1 LTIVAEGKSD
11 EAIAVLL
18 KLTPHGVDYHM
29 RNIYRK
35 MQTNS
40 RIYAASKAIDLGL
53 IHPLL
58 HPYIRI

>member
-1 LTIVAEGKSD
+1 
-11 EAIAVLL
+11 
-18 KLTPHGVDYHM
+18 
-29 RNIYRK
+29 

-58 HPYIRI
+58 HPYIRV